1 MAQPSP
7 APTGPRPA
15 LITLRRLWLGL
26 LLLSALIAA
35 VTHFG
40 DIKHFL
46 AQMQRAEP
54 AWLVVAL
61 LLQVA
66 TYFSVAELWRRALLR
81 GKARVPLASLV
92 PLGLAKLFSDQA
104 LPTGGMS
111 GTAFLV
117 AALSRR
123 GVSAQ
128 LCMAVLLVSLVAYY
142 AAYLLFATAS
152 VLLLWLH
159 HAMQGWIIATALVF
173 GLVAVAIPA
182 GALML
187 QSRGR
192 RPLPPLMLRI
202 PGLRAML
209 GSFSEVSPA
218 HGTRLQRGGR
228 QEAPPGTPV
237 PRQVLGRFGMDA
249 RADHA
254 PLGRAREMGR
264 IRGGNSPPDRQRG
277 AGIHPGAQGLRRCR
291 SPAPAAGSAR
301 ACCATRAGSSSPPAS
316 WFPATSCLRAGDIVP
331 ADVRL
336 LAGTLDIDQSAL
348 TGESQE
354 VDKAAGDVLPS
365 GSVVRRGE
373 STGVVMLTG
382 VNTYFGRTTELV
394 REARPKLHLETV
406 VAKVVR
412 WSFAIVGTLLG
423 GVAALSLLRGGVPLG
438 EMLPLMLV
446 LLMSA
451 VPVALPVMFTVSMAV
466 GAKELARRGVLIIR
480 LSSAEDAATMDVLCV
495 DKTGTLT
502 MNQLAITNVVLLCT
516 ATEADVLF
524 SGALASQEANQD
536 PIDQAFLSEASR
548 RRVWAGRPVATTLAF
563 TPFDATTRRTEAII
577 EQYGRRLR
585 VMKGAVRTIAQACG
599 LPPAAIEALEFQAS
613 TSSLK
618 GQRTLAVAQGP
629 EGERH
634 AARLGKR

>member
-15 LITLRRLWLGL
+15 LITLRRLWLWLGL

-40 DIKHFL
+40 DIEHFL

-159 HAMQGWIIATALVF
+159 HAMQGWIVATALVF

-209 GSFSEVSPA
+209 GSFSEVSHELVRDRSLLSSA
-218 HGTRLQRGGR
+218 TILHGS
-228 QEAPPGTPV
+228 V
-237 PRQVLGRFGMDA
+237 F
-249 RADHA
+249 
-254 PLGRAREMGR
+254 
-264 IRGGNSPPDRQRG
+264 
-277 AGIHPGAQGLRRCR
+277 
-291 SPAPAAGSAR
+291 
-301 ACCATRAGSSSPPAS
+301 
-316 WFPATSCLRAGDIVP
+316 
-331 ADVRL
+331 L
-336 LAGTLDIDQSAL
+336 LDAL
-348 TGESQE
+348 TLWVMLHAIGQPVSFW
-354 VDKAAGDVLPS
+354 VVLPS
-365 GSVVRRGE
+365 FIMASVVATLGPVPLGLGTFE
-373 STGVVMLTG
+373 ASCVAMLGSLGVPIETALT
-382 VNTYFGRTTELV
+382 
-394 REARPKLHLETV
+394 A
-406 VAKVVR
+406 
-412 WSFAIVGTLLG
+412 TL
-423 GVAALSLLRGGVPLG
+423 LLRGFTLWLP
-438 EMLPLMLV
+438 MLPGLWL
-446 LLMSA
+446 
-451 VPVALPVMFTVSMAV
+451 
-466 GAKELARRGVLIIR
+466 
-480 LSSAEDAATMDVLCV
+480 
-495 DKTGTLT
+495 
-502 MNQLAITNVVLLCT
+502 
-516 ATEADVLF
+516 
-524 SGALASQEANQD
+524 
-536 PIDQAFLSEASR
+536 
-548 RRVWAGRPVATTLAF
+548 
-563 TPFDATTRRTEAII
+563 TRRA
-577 EQYGRRLR
+577 LR
-585 VMKGAVRTIAQACG
+585 
-599 LPPAAIEALEFQAS
+599 
-613 TSSLK
+613 
-618 GQRTLAVAQGP
+618 
-629 EGERH
+629 
-634 AARLGKR
+634 